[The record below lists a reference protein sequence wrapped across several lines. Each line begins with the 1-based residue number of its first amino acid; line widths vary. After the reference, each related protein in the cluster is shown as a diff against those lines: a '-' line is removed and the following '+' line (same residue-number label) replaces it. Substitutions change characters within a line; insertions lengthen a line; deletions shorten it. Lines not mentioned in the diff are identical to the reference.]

1 MNISVKESLEHVCD
15 VFHFFGIDY
24 ITAEVLRR
32 GKNEKKLNR
41 RKAVVI
47 KLNML
52 LNDLCLL
59 YCFEFKRK
67 FKPNYSD
74 YVKKELPKLEE
85 KYVDNGSSNRK
96 KKKNFTQYP
105 EEEQGYG
112 EEGETNIEN
121 DNDDNGEDCYHE
133 ELDEDV
139 NYFEELYI
147 VSPLVILLLEQFEYP
162 RLYHLLKCNFQMA
175 KELLLC
181 IGFLIDA
188 TKMFEYF
195 DKQQPFYDILF
206 HASDNTSKPVSRKS
220 GPQNMEKGEDGG
232 FQYFINE
239 AMLFLSNRPYD
250 IEIFECKH
258 FHKFLEKW
266 KNNLDEGTPSS
277 FSFSAE
283 PVGRTKVVT
292 KKKEKDEEEL
302 LKNGK
307 IKEENEDEMFSLEE
321 FVNYDYSK
329 YQENFLNYYNKRKRE
344 EEISN
349 YGKQAEEHE
358 DEGAYNDEY
367 QDDGEEDID
376 DDSGE
381 HVYAMEIMKNINK
394 NCSQLL
400 QLKKKVFL
408 NINQLQNF
416 DNNRLMLFHR
426 FNELISKYTESHT
439 ITVNWN
445 NGSSMENYRS
455 DRVVN
460 KTLNKTLNKM
470 LNKGKKVNLNDNV
483 LFTVSVEDSEK
494 EKIENQKVSQRLSSG
509 VMNPKGKTAQ
519 QSSTSSGTN
528 TNNNSSYRGTF
539 LNKGK
544 NVSVDDTEFLNDINE
559 EFLND
564 RININEYYILN
575 NIPLYNKIIHIYKN
589 GLDFFQYEKLRAVFW
604 LWLQSL
610 FPETLFDC
618 DEDMNREEKTK
629 EHVTFNDINNNMFF
643 FDNVG
648 KTKEEEWLHLHV
660 LNDLNDF
667 EKNYKL
673 LKEYLKSKGCTIGYN
688 KISGSEKNASHSMS
702 KFESITKYIHNLHLE
717 FEAFFNYKK
726 KSKNLS
732 EEVFVEFLDDKKKH
746 MVVTS
751 NVEKDDYANL
761 ANVIHK
767 HLININKIKDYN
779 PILNIGQLVEG
790 IKKQNFI
797 KTDSDINKMEIE
809 DWNTLYAYHQKQ
821 KDISG
826 SEKQSKDFSKRYI
839 INLTNHSKY
848 NIYQKPVTYASS
860 IFRYSDQFITNNDI
874 YSFSENIFK
883 INEDFEDFV
892 KNKQMKC
899 THNFFHILD
908 KVEKYM
914 DCVALNL

>member
-41 RKAVVI
+41 RKAVII
-47 KLNML
+47 KLNLL

-59 YCFEFKRK
+59 YCFEFKRR

-74 YVKKELPKLEE
+74 YIKKELPKLEE
-85 KYVDNGSSNRK
+85 RYVDNGRSSNRK
-96 KKKNFTQYP
+96 KQKNVTQ
-105 EEEQGYG
+105 EREHGQGYG
-112 EEGETNIEN
+112 EDCEGNTEN
-121 DNDDNGEDCYHE
+121 GTDDGGEDCYQE

-139 NYFEELYI
+139 NYFEELHI

-188 TKMFEYF
+188 TKMFEHF
-195 DKQQPFYDILF
+195 DRQQPFYDVLF
-206 HASDNTSKPVSRKS
+206 NVSDNTSKPVTRKS
-220 GPQNMEKGEDGG
+220 VAPNVEKGEDCG

-258 FHKFLEKW
+258 FHRFLEKW
-266 KNNLDEGTPSS
+266 KNNFEEGTSSS
-277 FSFSAE
+277 FSFSAD
-283 PVGRTKVVT
+283 PGGRAKVVT

-302 LKNGK
+302 LKNVK
-307 IKEENEDEMFSLEE
+307 TKEENEDEMFSLEE

-329 YQENFLNYYNKRKRE
+329 YQENFLNYYNKRRRE
-344 EEISN
+344 EEI
-349 YGKQAEEHE
+349 YYHRTQEECEHE
-358 DEGAYNDEY
+358 EEGEDDHEY
-367 QDDGEEDID
+367 RNDGERGSD

-400 QLKKKVFL
+400 QLEKKVFL
-408 NINQLQNF
+408 SVNQLQNF

-426 FNELISKYTESHT
+426 FNELISRYTEPHT

-445 NGSSMENYRS
+445 SGSSMENYKS
-455 DRVVN
+455 DRL
-460 KTLNKTLNKM
+460 LNKTSS
-470 LNKGKKVNLNDNV
+470 KGKKVNLNDNV

-494 EKIENQKVSQRLSSG
+494 EHIENQKVRQRLSSG
-509 VMNPKGKTAQ
+509 IMNPKGKATQ
-519 QSSTSSGTN
+519 QSSTNSS
-528 TNNNSSYRGTF
+528 NNNSSYRSTF

-544 NVSVDDTEFLNDINE
+544 NTSADDNEFLNDINE

-604 LWLQSL
+604 IWLQSL
-610 FPETLFDC
+610 FPETLVEGDG
-618 DEDMNREEKTK
+618 DVNEKEKTK
-629 EHVTFNDINNNMFF
+629 ENVTFNDINNNMFF

-648 KTKEEEWLHLHV
+648 QTKEEEWLHLHV

-667 EKNYKL
+667 EKNYKM
-673 LKEYLKSKGCTIGYN
+673 LKEYLKSKGCTVGYN
-688 KISGSEKNASHSMS
+688 KITGSEKHASHSMS
-702 KFESITKYIHNLHLE
+702 KFESITKYVHNLHLE

-726 KSKNLS
+726 KSKSLS
-732 EEVFVEFLDDKKKH
+732 EEIFVEFLDDKKKH
-746 MVVTS
+746 MVVNS
-751 NVEKDDYANL
+751 NVEKDDYTNL
-761 ANVIHK
+761 ANVVHK
-767 HLININKIKDYN
+767 HLININNIKYYN
-779 PILNIGQLVEG
+779 PILNISHLVEG
-790 IKKQNFI
+790 IRKQNFI
-797 KTDSDINKMEIE
+797 KTDTDINKMEIE
-809 DWNTLYAYHQKQ
+809 DWKTLYAYHQKQ

-826 SEKQSKDFSKRYI
+826 SGKQSKDFSKRYI
-839 INLTNHSKY
+839 INLTNHSNY

-860 IFRYSDQFITNNDI
+860 IFQYADQFITNNDI

-883 INEDFEDFV
+883 INEEFEDLV
-892 KNKQMKC
+892 KTKHMKC

-914 DCVALNL
+914 DCVAFNL